1 MAIRITKAYGT
12 ISYESSVV
20 MAGLTP
26 FDLKVNRIVNYFD
39 IKTSNNVIINDFNCD
54 FIEKVVN
61 HKL

>member
-1 MAIRITKAYGT
+1 
-12 ISYESSVV
+12 